1 MLRHGDRRR
10 HLAEVKMV
18 SKTRVQK
25 IEERIFE
32 ELSTILLMEVSD
44 PRLSTVSVTKV
55 KVDRELAFANIYV
68 SSLEGSESA
77 DDIIEGLKHAGGYL
91 RRELAH
97 RIEIK
102 HTPRLRFYWDPSP
115 EHVDRIDKLIA
126 SLHQDEQPPEI
137 EAGEETPNG

>member
-1 MLRHGDRRR
+1 
-10 HLAEVKMV
+10 MV
-18 SKTRVQK
+18 SRTRIQK
-25 IEERIFE
+25 IEERIYE

-44 PRLSTVSVTKV
+44 PRLSTVSVTKI

-77 DDIIEGLKHAGGYL
+77 DEIIAGLKHAGGYL
-91 RRELAH
+91 RRELAQ

-115 EHVDRIDKLIA
+115 EHADRIDQLIA
-126 SLHQDEQPPEI
+126 SLHQDEHPPET
-137 EAGEETPNG
+137 EAGEESPNG

>member
-1 MLRHGDRRR
+1 
-10 HLAEVKMV
+10 MV

-25 IEERIFE
+25 IEDRIFE

-44 PRLSTVSVTKV
+44 PRLSSVSITKI

-77 DDIIEGLKHAGGYL
+77 DEIIEGLKHAGGYL

-97 RIEIK
+97 RIDIK
-102 HTPRLRFYWDPSP
+102 HTPRLRFYWDRSP
-115 EHVDRIDKLIA
+115 EHADRIDQLIA
-126 SLHQDEQPPEI
+126 SLHQDEHPPDFEGV
-137 EAGEETPNG
+137 EDSPDE